1 MSHKLTYI
9 SLGAGVQSTA
19 MYVLSA
25 LGKQGVPRADF
36 AVFADTG
43 DEPRHVYEQLEKLE
57 DWGEQHGGPPIERVS
72 AGVLSEEIVSHK
84 FVAIPVYLKAP
95 DGKLS
100 ILRRQCTR
108 EYKITPIM
116 KLVRVKLGLKP
127 RQRNSCRVRAMI
139 GFSCD
144 EASRMKDSREHWIDN
159 IYPLIDAGL
168 YRNNCIQVVEDA
180 GLGTPRKSACVYC
193 PYQSDHRWAEMKRDN
208 PDEFEK
214 ACKLDELIRTKTRAV
229 KDEAFV
235 HKSGVPLRDVKFGD
249 FQSLWDDECE
259 GHCGV

>member
-1 MSHKLTYI
+1 M
-9 SLGAGVQSTA
+9 
-19 MYVLSA
+19 
-25 LGKQGVPRADF
+25 
-36 AVFADTG
+36 
-43 DEPRHVYEQLEKLE
+43 
-57 DWGEQHGGPPIERVS
+57 
-72 AGVLSEEIVSHK
+72 
-84 FVAIPVYLKAP
+84 
-95 DGKLS
+95 
-100 ILRRQCTR
+100 
-108 EYKITPIM
+108 
-116 KLVRVKLGLKP
+116 
-127 RQRNSCRVRAMI
+127 N
-139 GFSCD
+139 
-144 EASRMKDSREHWIDN
+144 DSREHWIDN

-249 FQSLWDDECE
+249 FPSLWDDECE